1 MTPVEA
7 LVAALLEATP
17 EPPQDLNDPDE
28 LIAAGEALFERRR
41 PLLAELAQV
50 MAGTLPEGARA
61 KLDALVGRSHAWAN
75 QMEAAKRAVGAR
87 MIAARRLARATG
99 QQP

>member
-1 MTPVEA
+1 MTRAETL
-7 LVAALLEATP
+7 LVALLEATP
-17 EPPQDLNDPDE
+17 EVPPELDDPDQ

-50 MAGTLPEGARA
+50 MPGGLPPEARA
-61 KLDALVGRSHAWAN
+61 QLDALVGRSHAWAN

-87 MIAARRLARATG
+87 MIAARRLARAAG